1 MGPARRPLQKN
12 SWIRERDIM
21 KRIKKVVLDE
31 DLAKVGVALRRA
43 AKQARK
49 IALQTNTPL
58 VIWETGRVIKK
69 RLVREKDR

>member
-58 VIWETGRVIKK
+58 VIWENGRVIKK